1 MRLPQSFRQVSCV
14 KIGCVLLAAGAGKRF
29 GGGKL
34 LYAIDGEPMIARA
47 LRLYKDLQ
55 FEVRVCVTR
64 AEAAKIQI
72 LAHENGFSVVINPE
86 PERGVGT
93 SVAIATEAIL
103 AREPAL
109 DGILYAVAD
118 QPFLTQKSVRKLM
131 DTFDEH
137 PNDIVSLGF
146 EKRRGNPAIFPAEF
160 YPELCALKEDT
171 GGGAVIKRHTDRLR
185 FTEVL
190 SARELDDID
199 SKEN

>member
-1 MRLPQSFRQVSCV
+1 V

-34 LYAIDGEPMIARA
+34 LHVIDGEPMIARA
-47 LRLYKDLQ
+47 LRLYATLP
-55 FEVRVCVTR
+55 FAARVCVTR
-64 AEAAKIQI
+64 AEETQIQQ
-72 LAHENGFSVVINPE
+72 LAHETGVPVVINPD

-118 QPFLTQKSVRKLM
+118 QPYLKQESVEKLIEAFM
-131 DTFDEH
+131 EH
-137 PNDIVSLGF
+137 PGDIVSLCF
-146 EKRRGNPAIFPAEF
+146 EKRRGNPVIFPAEF

-185 FTEVL
+185 LTEVR

-199 SKEN
+199 KKEN

>member
-1 MRLPQSFRQVSCV
+1 V

-34 LYAIDGEPMIARA
+34 LFPVDGEPMIARA
-47 LRLYKDLQ
+47 LRLYAALPLTA
-55 FEVRVCVTR
+55 RICVTR
-64 AEAAKIQI
+64 AEETEIQR
-72 LAHENGFSVVINPE
+72 LAHENGFPVVINPD

-118 QPFLTQKSVRKLM
+118 QPNLTQQSVRKLIEM
-131 DTFDEH
+131 FEEH
-137 PNDIVSLGF
+137 SDDIASLSF

-185 FTEVL
+185 LTEVL

-199 SKEN
+199 TKEN

>member
-1 MRLPQSFRQVSCV
+1 V

-34 LYAIDGEPMIARA
+34 LHVIDGEPMIARA
-47 LRLYKDLQ
+47 LRLYATLP
-55 FEVRVCVTR
+55 FAARVCVTR
-64 AEAAKIQI
+64 TEAAEIQI
-72 LAHENGFSVVINPE
+72 LAHENGFPVVINPD

-109 DGILYAVAD
+109 DGILYAVSD
-118 QPFLTQKSVRKLM
+118 QPYLTQESVERLLSSFM
-131 DTFDEH
+131 AHPDE
-137 PNDIVSLGF
+137 IASLCF

-160 YPELCALKEDT
+160 YPELCALKEDL
-171 GGGAVIKRHTDRLR
+171 GGGAVIKRHTERLR
-185 FTEVL
+185 LTEVL

-199 SKEN
+199 TKEN

>member
-1 MRLPQSFRQVSCV
+1 M

-34 LYAIDGEPMIARA
+34 LHAVDGEPMIARA
-47 LRLYKDLQ
+47 LRL
-55 FEVRVCVTR
+55 FSEVPFAARICVTR
-64 AEAAKIQI
+64 AEETEIQR
-72 LAHENGFSVVINPE
+72 LAHERGIPVAINPD

-103 AREPAL
+103 AKEPPL

-118 QPFLTQKSVRKLM
+118 QPYLTRESVEKLLEA
-131 DTFDEH
+131 FAAH
-137 PNDIVSLGF
+137 PNDIVSLCF
-146 EKRRGNPAIFPAEF
+146 EKRRGNPVIFPAEF

-171 GGGAVIKRHTDRLR
+171 GGGAVIKRHADRLR
-185 FTEVL
+185 LTEVH

-199 SKEN
+199 TKEN

>member
-1 MRLPQSFRQVSCV
+1 V

-34 LYAIDGEPMIARA
+34 LHAIDGEPMIARA
-47 LRLYKDLQ
+47 MRLYAALP
-55 FEVRVCVTR
+55 FAARVCVTR
-64 AEAAKIQI
+64 TEAAEIQI
-72 LAHENGFSVVINPE
+72 LAHENGFPVVINPD

-118 QPFLTQKSVRKLM
+118 QPYLTQESVERLLE
-131 DTFDEH
+131 TFMEH
-137 PNDIVSLGF
+137 PGEIASLCF

-171 GGGAVIKRHTDRLR
+171 GGGTVIKRHPDRLR
-185 FTEVL
+185 LTEVL

-199 SKEN
+199 TKDN

>member
-1 MRLPQSFRQVSCV
+1 V

-34 LYAIDGEPMIARA
+34 LHAIDGEPMIARA
-47 LRLYKDLQ
+47 MRLYASLP
-55 FEVRVCVTR
+55 FAARVCVTR
-64 AEAAKIQI
+64 TEAAEIQI
-72 LAHENGFSVVINPE
+72 LAHESGFPVVINPD

-93 SVAIATEAIL
+93 SVAIATEASL

-118 QPFLTQKSVRKLM
+118 QPYLTRESVRKLIEM
-131 DTFDEH
+131 LEEH
-137 PNDIVSLGF
+137 PSDIISLGF

-160 YPELCALKEDT
+160 YPELCDLKEDT
-171 GGGAVIKRHTDRLR
+171 GGSAVIKHHTDRLR
-185 FTEVL
+185 LVEAS

-199 SKEN
+199 TKQN